1 MRNLQ
6 LEYGAEIGRA
16 IVNFTGQIVFCV
28 ISRYHGGAFVVFSKA
43 LNPHMTVLAVEGS
56 YASVIGGAPAA
67 AVVFT
72 GAVNSLT
79 ARDPRV
85 EDLMGRM
92 AVAAGAERAGLAT
105 ELLELRSSVRVEKL
119 GQVAAEFDAVHS
131 IQRAVEVGSVDA
143 VIAAHEVRPRII
155 ATVDAWMRRDVPP
168 SGDPS

>member
-1 MRNLQ
+1 
-6 LEYGAEIGRA
+6 
-16 IVNFTGQIVFCV
+16 
-28 ISRYHGGAFVVFSKA
+28 
-43 LNPHMTVLAVEGS
+43 
-56 YASVIGGAPAA
+56 
-67 AVVFT
+67 
-72 GAVNSLT
+72 
-79 ARDPRV
+79 
-85 EDLMGRM
+85 MGRM